1 MDLRYLRKLM
11 EIFDTSS
18 ATDLAIEEEGIKI
31 KISKNMKNYG
41 KESNIASVAMIQPT
55 AVHTPII
62 QSQPTQIDSEIP
74 TTIPQIAD
82 LQPKA
87 EDIGNHHII
96 KSPIVG
102 TFYRSP
108 SPEMP
113 AYIEVGSHV
122 NIGNVLCIVE
132 AMKLM
137 NEIESDIS
145 GTIEKI
151 YVENA
156 KPVEYNQPLF
166 SIKPD

>member
-11 EIFDTSS
+11 EIFDTSG

-31 KISKNMKNYG
+31 KISKNQKNYG
-41 KESNIASVAMIQPT
+41 KDSNIGSVALIQPA
-55 AVHTPII
+55 AVHASSLPSIPII
-62 QSQPTQIDSEIP
+62 NDADIQPEK
-74 TTIPQIAD
+74 PQIPEIK
-82 LQPKA
+82 PKA
-87 EDIGNHHII
+87 EDIDNHHII

-108 SPEMP
+108 SPELP
-113 AYIEVGSHV
+113 PYVEPGAHINV
-122 NIGNVLCIVE
+122 GNVLCIIE

-151 YVENA
+151 FIENA